1 MGCYLTNKALML
13 SYLMVL
19 IMLHHLTI
27 LNNVSIYLSLT
38 LHIPLIMTTLNLDY
52 KMTYFHFT

>member
-27 LNNVSIYLSLT
+27 LNNVPIYLSL
-38 LHIPLIMTTLNLDY
+38 DF
-52 KMTYFHFT
+52 TYTVNYDKIKFGL